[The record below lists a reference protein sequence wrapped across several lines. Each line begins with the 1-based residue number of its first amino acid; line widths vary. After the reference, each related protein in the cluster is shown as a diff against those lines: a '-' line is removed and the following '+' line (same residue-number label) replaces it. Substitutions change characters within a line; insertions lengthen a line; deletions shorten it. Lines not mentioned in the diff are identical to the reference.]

1 MNTTFDTPSLKYL
14 TQYQKVLTSVQYR
27 NIRETIGTMAMEGMN
42 LEDHD
47 IDALVRLAQGQDSL
61 TASLHQ
67 VTSSLVNA
75 A

>member
-1 MNTTFDTPSLKYL
+1 MNTIFDTPSLKYL
-14 TQYQKVLTSVQYR
+14 ARYQKVLTPVQYR

-47 IDALVRLAQGQDSL
+47 IDALVHLAQGQVSL

-67 VTSSLVNA
+67 VTSSLIDA

>member
-1 MNTTFDTPSLKYL
+1 MVTIHTTAIEYL
-14 TQYQKVLTSVQYR
+14 STYQDQLSGEHFQW
-27 NIRETIGTMAMEGMN
+27 IRETIGTMAMEGMN

-47 IDALVRLAQGQDSL
+47 IDALVRLVQGHESL
-61 TASLHQ
+61 SVSLHS